1 MRPLR
6 PKGKIDMIWQI
17 DFWLLIILIV
27 TAIIALHV
35 RDLLV
40 AVAVLTAYSFLMAVL
55 FSQMGAIDV
64 AFVEATLGAGVSGV
78 LFIIAVFL
86 TKRRSED

>member
-1 MRPLR
+1 
-6 PKGKIDMIWQI
+6 MIWQI
-17 DFWLLIILIV
+17 DFWLLVILI
-27 TAIIALHV
+27 IAALVALQV
-35 RDLLV
+35 RDLLA
-40 AVAVLTAYSFLMAVL
+40 AVAALTAYSFFMCLL

-78 LFIIAVFL
+78 LFVVAIYL

>member
-1 MRPLR
+1 MRPPR
-6 PKGKIDMIWQI
+6 PKGKAEMIWQI
-17 DFWLLIILIV
+17 DFWLLLILIV

-64 AFVEATLGAGVSGV
+64 AFVEATLGAGVTGV
-78 LFIIAVFL
+78 LFIIAIRL
-86 TKRRSED
+86 TKRRTED